1 MRGLTLRVTNNSS
14 TAQSFPDLP
23 TQPILAVGES
33 RELLYTSEVQSS
45 LEYGSLNALITAGK
59 VLVQFVNGTSLS
71 QAAIGRTFTGAT
83 PTVAG
88 TPGLVPTAQPASR
101 TAYLKGDGTWEGV
114 TPAAIGAIPQ
124 AVLTAQGDTLYRGL
138 TTAERV
144 PLGTLGQVYRAGVVH
159 PEWLDAAKAGLLSAR
174 PLPGPTLAGVLYWA
188 TDQPLGSQLSICY
201 FNGGGYG
208 WLNLGT
214 GGGGG
219 GNTTTI
225 VVDFNYTT
233 PSPLTVGTVTAGQYI
248 DRAVVVTGTAWDGTA
263 PTVTFGTS
271 TSPSL
276 LLQALDV
283 DLTSPGQYES
293 GEVRKFTVGDTLTL
307 TITPSGSTV
316 GTGTLLFTLVS

>member
-1 MRGLTLRVTNNSS
+1 MRGLTLRLTNISAS
-14 TAQSFPDLP
+14 PLALADLP
-23 TQPILAVGES
+23 DQTILGPGVT
-33 RELLYTSEVQSS
+33 RELLYTSEVQVS
-45 LEYGSLNALITAGK
+45 LEYGSINGYLLAGRISA
-59 VLVQFVNGTSLS
+59 QFVSGTVLN
-71 QAAIGRTFTGAT
+71 QAPVGRTYIGAT
-83 PTVAG
+83 PSTEG
-88 TPGLVPTAQPASR
+88 GRGLVPPAAIADR
-101 TAYLKGDGTWEGV
+101 EGYLKADGTWTKI

-124 AVLTAQGDTLYRGL
+124 SLLTAQGDTLFRGV
-138 TTAERV
+138 TTTERL
-144 PLGTLGQVYRAGVVH
+144 PLGTLGQVYRAGVVN

-188 TDQPLGSQLSICY
+188 TDQPPGSQLSICY

-219 GNTTTI
+219 GNTNTT
-225 VVDFNYTT
+225 VVEFDYTT
-233 PSPLTVGTVTAGQYI
+233 TSPLTVGTVTAGQYI

-276 LLQALDV
+276 LLASLDV